1 MLATFAFAVGRSD
14 TAERC
19 PNHAK
24 CWRRCNVQLGF
35 HARRVASPAFTMFC
49 SLTLISVPSM
59 EHGAQEDRAHRAR
72 GGGPPDPS
80 PSWFARRGA
89 AAATRAAAPTAAG
102 PHRRVGSRRLS
113 VGLPADASGELSLR
127 VLKDAYRAGEYRSL
141 APSRLHERAPER
153 SSAPCQGEAGSY
165 NGNSV
170 NKRGATRSRNPVHP
184 ADRLALKSLKLPDS
198 CRRVAWT
205 LDA

>member
-127 VLKDAYRAGEYRSL
+127 VLKDAYRPASIVH
-141 APSRLHERAPER
+141 SRRVVYTKERQSDHLRRARGKQDRITGIQLTSEARRGRETLFIPPIVSR
-153 SSAPCQGEAGSY
+153 SS
-165 NGNSV
+165 
-170 NKRGATRSRNPVHP
+170 R
-184 ADRLALKSLKLPDS
+184 
-198 CRRVAWT
+198 
-205 LDA
+205 